1 MSLNFSLSLG
11 SFANLNPWRKNV
23 QVLVTDDSYIP
34 SLGIVRSLGSK
45 GIDVSVLAESSLATL
60 ASRSRYC
67 SGRYVVPSP
76 SEGFYFTSLMDVLGR
91 VHFDLIIPVGYAST
105 SALAQ
110 RKAEVNSLSRL
121 EVADYQKIQAAADK
135 CYVHE
140 LATRVGVPAPK
151 TVCPTSF
158 DDAVR
163 LSADLQYPVVMK
175 APCEVSN
182 SPVHYART
190 RFELLEFFRTLWS
203 RKNGGSGKLPLVQEF
218 IPGYGCGFFAL
229 YQNGV
234 CKRTFMHRRVRE
246 TPPSGGVSCCAE
258 SFYDPKLQEYGTRLL
273 DRLEWHGVAM
283 VEFRYDLRDNDYKLM
298 EINPKFWGSLD
309 LALAAGVDF
318 PYYLCQMAQGET
330 LKHSEEYDRNV
341 RFHWPLLEMKH
352 LWKRPASIGAVLADS
367 LNPQVKSNL
376 RLFDLKPNVLEP
388 FSRVR
393 AQVRRTLAAKRRRY
407 KVSRN
412 FETHVSRNGREP
424 NRLEAVEGR
433 PNAFNIHG
441 R

>member
-1 MSLNFSLSLG
+1 M
-11 SFANLNPWRKNV
+11 

-45 GIDVSVLAESSLATL
+45 GIDVSVLAESSLAAL

-76 SEGFYFTSLMDVLGR
+76 SEGSFFTSLMDVLGR

-105 SALAQ
+105 SALAE
-110 RKAEVNSLSRL
+110 RKVEVNSLSRL

-135 CYVHE
+135 RYVQE

-151 TVCPTSF
+151 TICPTGF

-163 LSADLQYPVVMK
+163 LSAGLQYPVVMK

-203 RKNGGSGKLPLVQEF
+203 RRNGGGGKLPLVQEF
-218 IPGYGCGFFAL
+218 IPGFGCGFFAL

-246 TPPSGGVSCCAE
+246 TPPSGGISCCAE

-283 VEFRYDLRDNDYKLM
+283 VEFRYDLRDNDYKLL

-318 PYYLCQMAQGET
+318 PYYLCQMARGET
-330 LKHSEEYDRNV
+330 LEYSEEYDRNA
-341 RFHWPLLEMKH
+341 RFHWPLLEIKH

-367 LNPQVKSNL
+367 LSPRVGSNL

-393 AQVRRTLAAKRRRY
+393 AHLRRMVSAKQRQY
-407 KVSRN
+407 K
-412 FETHVSRNGREP
+412 GALD
-424 NRLEAVEGR
+424 LEKS
-433 PNAFNIHG
+433 HL
-441 R
+441 